1 MAVTLATSPN
11 RRRRRITS
19 VADVVLLLIAAGCTW
34 YALGLGALL
43 FVVGVGLLLDE
54 LERRPG
60 ELLSVAA
67 IPGAVITETMIL
79 FVAAI
84 ATARLLPSTSFDV
97 TAPVILGAPIVAVL
111 VVKAVRRIRAG
122 GRHGRIGKSVQFRF
136 AAAAVTIFAVGD
148 AAVEARGRYFDVAW
162 VMSNDSANHMYITR
176 AIISHDGLTA
186 EELHHYPPVA
196 NLLAALFSAAPGRTG
211 LDPSQLLHHDLQA
224 FASTYVVLFAA
235 IFLSLAACV
244 VVAVR
249 ASRGAVQ
256 QARLGTYLLMILSGA
271 TVVTPLIMVEA
282 LHGGFLSAVA
292 GILFSVAALATAMQ
306 AVERRSPVAL
316 ALAASGTLL
325 AFFSWVLVGIALC
338 PIVLIAAYEVWRD
351 VRSRTDGTRPALWAR
366 VGLAV
371 GVVVPVGI
379 LIGAIV
385 SYRQLAAGLAGPGG
399 AYSVR
404 SGLLAALTV
413 CGVVGALAC
422 ARRPEW
428 RLWLVPT
435 AAGISTG
442 LLVVLL
448 RLSPVHGGMS
458 AYYQSKFIWVE
469 VASLSWVPFALAG
482 VLLLRATRSRT
493 LRIGL
498 TAGAVACAVAI
509 LGAYEV
515 AIPQS
520 AVRQPLAWI
529 WNGGDVPDQA
539 TLAQMFRLA
548 QTGHAVVL
556 WRSSDSPAEQQLLNF
571 WSAQIFSG
579 ISTTAASRVPLASVD
594 SGYLVS
600 PAALAFRNWAADAYN
615 SRVPITT
622 LCQFLA
628 TRSSAVVVTST
639 AVSRGR
645 LPRRAQIRQLA
656 WSHIR
661 LRPNGAGA
669 RRVWVGLGT
678 GQRLS

>member
-1 MAVTLATSPN
+1 
-11 RRRRRITS
+11 
-19 VADVVLLLIAAGCTW
+19 
-34 YALGLGALL
+34 
-43 FVVGVGLLLDE
+43 
-54 LERRPG
+54 
-60 ELLSVAA
+60 
-67 IPGAVITETMIL
+67 
-79 FVAAI
+79 
-84 ATARLLPSTSFDV
+84 
-97 TAPVILGAPIVAVL
+97 
-111 VVKAVRRIRAG
+111 
-122 GRHGRIGKSVQFRF
+122 
-136 AAAAVTIFAVGD
+136 
-148 AAVEARGRYFDVAW
+148 
-162 VMSNDSANHMYITR
+162 
-176 AIISHDGLTA
+176 
-186 EELHHYPPVA
+186 
-196 NLLAALFSAAPGRTG
+196 
-211 LDPSQLLHHDLQA
+211 
-224 FASTYVVLFAA
+224 
-235 IFLSLAACV
+235 
-244 VVAVR
+244 
-249 ASRGAVQ
+249 
-256 QARLGTYLLMILSGA
+256 
-271 TVVTPLIMVEA
+271 
-282 LHGGFLSAVA
+282 
-292 GILFSVAALATAMQ
+292 MQ

-351 VRSRTDGTRPALWAR
+351 VRSRTDGTRLRWGAL
-366 VGLAV
+366 GLAV
-371 GVVVPVGI
+371 GVVVPVGSHRRHCRI
-379 LIGAIV
+379 DSSRPASPGPVA
-385 SYRQLAAGLAGPGG
+385 RTRCGRAACGPDRLWCRWSPRLR
-399 AYSVR
+399 APPRV
-404 SGLLAALTV
+404 A
-413 CGVVGALAC
+413 ALAC
-422 ARRPEW
+422 AHRSGDFDR
-428 RLWLVPT
+428 
-435 AAGISTG
+435 AAGA
-442 LLVVLL
+442 LL

-628 TRSSAVVVTST
+628 TQKWLLSSRAPRE
-639 AVSRGR
+639 SRGR

-669 RRVWVGLGT
+669 RRVWAGLGT